1 LTRRIFDPT
10 TAPGWQRVARIVG
23 IVTFVALVLCVLTP
37 LPNLLAKYQSI
48 ASNVGPADAIVVL
61 GAGTLFDG
69 SLSDESMRRFIRG
82 MSLFKEKRAPLMVLL
97 GPGRGNVLGRSE
109 ADVRAQFAVEFGIPT
124 DALVTISTALTTHE
138 EALATAD
145 ALQKRRVERILLV
158 TESIHMRRAKLLFE
172 KAGFTV
178 LPVSSDHFFEISVSA
193 QDRLWLV
200 TRLAQET
207 VGLIYYRLAG
217 YI

>member
-1 LTRRIFDPT
+1 M
-10 TAPGWQRVARIVG
+10 PGWQRVARIVG
-23 IVTFVALVLCVLTP
+23 IVTFVALLLCVLTP
-37 LPNLLAKYQSI
+37 LPNLLAKYQSV

-69 SLSDESMRRFIRG
+69 SLTDESMRRFICG
-82 MSLFKEKRAPLMVLL
+82 MSLFKEGRAPLMVLL
-97 GPGRGNVLGRSE
+97 GPVRGKRSE
-109 ADVRAQFAVEFGIPT
+109 AETRGQIAIEFGIPT
-124 DALVTISTALTTHE
+124 EALVTIGTALTTHE
-138 EALATAD
+138 EALATAH
-145 ALQKRRVERILLV
+145 ALRERRAERILLV

-172 KAGFTV
+172 KAGFIV
-178 LPVSSDHFFEISVSA
+178 LPVSSDHFFEIGISP

-200 TRLAQET
+200 MRLAQES